1 LQLHNGNPRTP
12 GEGAFTPLVARFNMN
27 QLIATIVCVAVIF
40 ALFAIDRDANV
51 RTSKA
56 LWIPV
61 VWLLINGS
69 RPVSMWSQTD
79 TVNLLASQYTEGSP
93 LDATVYGIVIAAGM
107 LALSSRS
114 RKVKAFLQGNGPLV
128 LFFSYCLLSII
139 WSDYPAIAFKR
150 WIKAIGDVTMIM
162 IVLTDQNPL
171 AATRRFFSR
180 AGFVLIPLSVLF
192 IKYYPDLGRTYNQW
206 TWLPMYTG
214 VTTNKNSLGV
224 ICLVCGLG
232 SLWSL
237 IGAYEDRK
245 MPRRTGHLIAHG
257 ILLATA
263 AWLIVKAN
271 SMTSLSCLVMAGA
284 VMVMS
289 TQRWVARLAGGVQAV
304 VAGAVAL
311 PFFAVFIDSAGELV
325 QSLGR
330 NATLTG
336 RTGIWKAALS
346 LHTNPLLGTG
356 FETFWLGDRLQQVW
370 NMTEKGIQEAH
381 NGYLEVYLN
390 LGWIGVL
397 LLGVL
402 IVTGYRHALAAFRY
416 DPHAGRV
423 RLAFFTAGVVY
434 SLTEAGFRMMSPIWI
449 AFLLATTYV
458 PASIRLKER
467 QETPVLPLRQ
477 VALRRS
483 IRILQ

>member
-1 LQLHNGNPRTP
+1 
-12 GEGAFTPLVARFNMN
+12 MN
-27 QLIATIVCVAVIF
+27 QLIATIVYVAVIF
-40 ALFAIDRDANV
+40 ALFAFDRDDNV

-61 VWLLINGS
+61 IWLLINGS
-69 RPVSMWSQTD
+69 RPVSMWYQTD

-93 LDATVYGIVIAAGM
+93 VDATVYGLLIAAGM
-107 LALSSRS
+107 LALNSRS
-114 RKVKAFLQGNGPLV
+114 RQVRAFLQGNGPLV
-128 LFFSYCLLSII
+128 LFFLYCLLSTV
-139 WSDYPAIAFKR
+139 WSDYPVIAFKR
-150 WIKAIGDVTMIM
+150 WIKAIGDVTMIL
-162 IVLTDQNPL
+162 IILTDPNPL
-171 AATRRFFSR
+171 AATRRFIFR
-180 AGFVLIPLSVLF
+180 AAIVLMPLSVLF
-192 IKYYPDLGRTYNQW
+192 IKYYPNFGRTYNQW

-224 ICLVCGLG
+224 ICLVCGIG
-232 SLWSL
+232 ALWSF
-237 IGAYEDRK
+237 IGAFEDRQ
-245 MPRRTGHLIAHG
+245 MPRRTGHLIVQG
-257 ILLATA
+257 ILLVTA
-263 AWLIVKAN
+263 AGLIVKAN
-271 SMTSLSCLVMAGA
+271 SITSLSCLAIACA

-289 TQRWVARLAGGVQAV
+289 TQRWVARLRGGVQAV
-304 VAGAVAL
+304 VAGAIAL
-311 PFFAVFIDSAGELV
+311 PLFAVFIDSAGELV

-416 DPHAGRV
+416 DPHTGRV

-458 PASIRLKER
+458 PASLRHKER
-467 QETPVLPLRQ
+467 QETPELPLRR
-477 VALRRS
+477 VAFRRS